1 MAERTSYE
9 PGIFSWA
16 ELATTDLAAAQR
28 FYGDLFGWD
37 YEDRPIGDDAVYSM
51 ARLGS
56 RYAVGMYEQGDDERR
71 AGVPPHWNSYVTVA
85 SADESAERAKE
96 LGGSVVAGP
105 FDVFDSGRM
114 VVVADPGGATLGL
127 WEPREHI
134 GAQVVNE
141 VGAIS
146 WNDLATHDAAQA
158 KDFYRGLL
166 GWDYDEANE
175 EIAGYTIVQHAGAS
189 EGRQG
194 GIRQMRPEEEGI
206 PSYWSVYFP
215 VEDTGD
221 AGEQLSAAGGS
232 VHVPPTEVP
241 AGRFSVVA
249 DPQGAVFALFEG
261 PLDP

>member
-1 MAERTSYE
+1 
-9 PGIFSWA
+9 
-16 ELATTDLAAAQR
+16 
-28 FYGDLFGWD
+28 
-37 YEDRPIGDDAVYSM
+37 
-51 ARLGS
+51 
-56 RYAVGMYEQGDDERR
+56 
-71 AGVPPHWNSYVTVA
+71 VTVA

-105 FDVFDSGRM
+105 FDVFGSGRM

-141 VGAIS
+141 LGAIS

-166 GWDYDEANE
+166 GWEYDEANE

-215 VEDTGD
+215 VEDAGA